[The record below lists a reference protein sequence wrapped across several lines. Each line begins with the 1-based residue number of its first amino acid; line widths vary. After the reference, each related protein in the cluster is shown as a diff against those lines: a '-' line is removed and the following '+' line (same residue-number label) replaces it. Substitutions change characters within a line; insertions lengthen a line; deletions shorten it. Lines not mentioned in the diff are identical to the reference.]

1 MNFNKAKELLPYL
14 KDPWTISWLV
24 SGLIAIF
31 VPLITWSANKSK
43 YYDSYGYVQ
52 EAEDYYEQQAQEAEY
67 YQEQQ
72 NQDDAYE
79 AEVSYYKDC
88 SWFDWACRKQQWYYA
103 TYDENGGN
111 DNGDEQEEEVLP
123 GWFYFLGGENEEMQR
138 WKEENTGDR
147 VASSSEGGLK
157 FVYALTLILAFV
169 LLGYGAFVIG
179 NKQCPMNLVVLL
191 GLTATIG
198 LMNLLMS
205 VAGVTAD
212 DKDMEDS
219 YYGWYGQMGVLLVY
233 TNFWMMLFSIGFCVI
248 LPVKAYFEKKNEN
261 KGEKG
266 ENEAEAGVYYGDVV
280 S

>member
-24 SGLIAIF
+24 SGLLAIF
-31 VPLITWSANKSK
+31 IPLITWSANKSE
-43 YYDSYGYVQ
+43 YYSSYGYVK
-52 EAEDYYEQQAQEAEY
+52 EAEDYYEQQQKY
-67 YQEQQ
+67 YEEQQ
-72 NQDDAYE
+72 NADDAYD

-88 SWFDWACRKQQWYYA
+88 SWFNWACRKQQWAYA

-111 DNGDEQEEEVLP
+111 GDEEEEVLP

-147 VASSSEGGLK
+147 VSSSSEGGLK
-157 FVYALTLILAFV
+157 FVYALTLILSFV

-179 NKQCPMNLVVLL
+179 KKQSATNLIVLL

-198 LMNLLMS
+198 LMNLIMNA
-205 VAGVTAD
+205 AGISAD
-212 DKDMEDS
+212 DKDFEDS
-219 YYGWYGQMGVLLVY
+219 YDGWYGQMGVLLVY
-233 TNFWMMLFSIGFCVI
+233 TNFWMMLFSLGFCAI
-248 LPVKAYFEKKNEN
+248 FLVKAFFEKKNGN
-261 KGEKG
+261 KGDKV